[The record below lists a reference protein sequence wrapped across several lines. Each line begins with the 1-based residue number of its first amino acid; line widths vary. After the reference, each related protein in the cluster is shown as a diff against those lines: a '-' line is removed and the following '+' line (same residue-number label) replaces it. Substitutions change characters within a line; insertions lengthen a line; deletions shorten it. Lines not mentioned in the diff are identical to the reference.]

1 MTSTI
6 IALTALYLLCGLIF
20 FAGAWKNMEKEV
32 IDISDKPRLF
42 RIAIRLC
49 IIVLWPIPFIVLLAW
64 LIISAWICFWNSLTE

>member
-6 IALTALYLLCGLIF
+6 IALTALYLLCGPIF
-20 FAGAWKNMEKEV
+20 FAGVGKDMEKEG
-32 IDISDKPRLF
+32 IDISDKPRLL

>member
-1 MTSTI
+1 M
-6 IALTALYLLCGLIF
+6 
-20 FAGAWKNMEKEV
+20 KNMEKEV

>member
-20 FAGAWKNMEKEV
+20 FAGAWKNMEKES
-32 IDISDKPRLF
+32 IDISDKPRLL